1 MKKEHPTVKRWVA
14 AGIAVVILGFQGLST
29 VWTMPKDEAK
39 SSISSLLGTEFGQ
52 GAKKEVIQ
60 GTNASERILYIP
72 VSGVISDSSA
82 SAFSTSLGYDHQ
94 TVLDAVKDATDDPTV
109 KAIFLDVDSP
119 GGSTYAS
126 AELHDALVAF
136 KETKKA
142 PIYVSMGSIAA
153 SGGYYI
159 SAPADVIYA
168 TKETL
173 TGSIGV
179 IMSGMNYTGLLTKL
193 GIEPQVYK
201 SAPMKDIGSPSRPQ
215 TEEERAVMQG
225 LIDSSYQR
233 FLKVVE
239 EGRHMSREQLLPLAD
254 GRIFDGEQAKAVGLV
269 DRIGYRDEA
278 LDALI
283 DDAKLED
290 PEVYTMTTNLSGFAS
305 LFSMKTR
312 QSPLSE
318 FTNLLKSY
326 ETDRIARPMYMMPG
340 GGLYE

>member
-1 MKKEHPTVKRWVA
+1 MKKEHPTMKRWIA
-14 AGIAVVILGFQGLST
+14 AGIAVVILGFQGVSAL
-29 VWTMPKDEAK
+29 WTTPKDEAK
-39 SSISSLLGTEFGQ
+39 NSITYFLGTEFGQ
-52 GAKKEVIQ
+52 GAKKEILQ

-72 VSGVISDSSA
+72 VSGVISDAAA
-82 SAFSTSLGYDHQ
+82 SPFAGSMGYDHQ
-94 TVLDAVKDATDDPTV
+94 TILDAVKDATEDPTV
-109 KAIFLDVDSP
+109 KAIFLDVSSP

-126 AELHDALVAF
+126 AELHDALVTF
-136 KETKKA
+136 KEKKKA

-179 IMSGMNYTGLLTKL
+179 IMSGMNYTGLLEKL
-193 GIEPQVYK
+193 GITAQVYK
-201 SAPMKDIGSPSRPQ
+201 SAPLKDIGSPLRPE

-225 LIDSSYQR
+225 LIDASYAR

-239 EGRHMSREQLLPLAD
+239 EGRHMKREQLLPLAD

-278 LDALI
+278 LEALI
-283 DDAKLED
+283 ADAKLND
-290 PEVYTMTTNLSGFAS
+290 PEIYTMTANSSGLAS
-305 LFSMKTR
+305 LFSLKSR

-318 FTNLLKSY
+318 LTNLLKSY
-326 ETDRIARPMYMMPG
+326 ETDHIARPMYMMPSG
-340 GGLYE
+340 DFYE